1 MNELT
6 KEKQLH
12 AYFIY
17 YTFKGEDDLKR
28 FFVVAYNR
36 KTAAHIF
43 RVWATAKGFYHQIK
57 EPYVKIAPKS
67 KINNYLVDREHYDRQ
82 IEALR
87 ELFKE
92 GEHHDYK

>member
-1 MNELT
+1 MKELT

-17 YTFKGEDDLKR
+17 FTFEGEEDLKR

-36 KTAAHIF
+36 KEATHIF
-43 RVWATAKGFYHQIK
+43 RVWATAKGFYHRIK
-57 EPYVKIAPKS
+57 ADIYLKLQPKS
-67 KINNYLVDREHYDRQ
+67 KRNRYLIMREHYDKQ
-82 IEALR
+82 IEALK

-92 GEHHDYK
+92 GEHHD

>member
-1 MNELT
+1 MKEIT

-43 RVWATAKGFYHQIK
+43 RVWATAKGFYHRIK
-57 EPYVKIAPKS
+57 AGIYLKIALKS
-67 KINNYLVDREHYDRQ
+67 RRNRYSLMREQYDKQ

-92 GEHHDYK
+92 GEHHD

>member
-1 MNELT
+1 MKELT

-57 EPYVKIAPKS
+57 LGFYIKIVPKS
-67 KINNYLVDREHYDRQ
+67 KINKYLVLREHYDKQ

-87 ELFKE
+87 ELFKK
-92 GEHHDYK
+92 GEQND

>member
-1 MNELT
+1 MKEPT

-17 YTFKGEDDLKR
+17 YTFKGEDALNR

-43 RVWATAKGFYHQIK
+43 RVWATAKGFYHRIK
-57 EPYVKIAPKS
+57 AGIYLKIVPKS
-67 KINNYLVDREHYDRQ
+67 KRNRYLVMREHYDKQ

-87 ELFKE
+87 EVFKE
-92 GEHHDYK
+92 GEHHD